1 MYFQR
6 TALEEWLAKRN
17 EMIMLIIALVIK
29 AREKVGENKGKRYPG
44 VEKRQTFRRYK
55 QEETVRGR

>member
-29 AREKVGENKGKRYPG
+29 AREKGGENKGKRYPG

-55 QEETVRGR
+55 